1 MNNAIN
7 QRLSEARGRLSPYA
21 DPKETERLASF
32 HVKDNFF
39 HGAGILRA
47 QFEKQM
53 TDTLELNDGLTP
65 FLFAFSENT
74 YQFLTASAERVF
86 SRDILEEFT
95 RSLKDWGKQALRTSY
110 ASTPQVRLYLE
121 GCRRALLRD
130 STEARWHY
138 MLMLGRNMGKK
149 ATQFSLIT
157 QTTRPAPGDESLSID
172 DLARLQ
178 LQFNQLLVHAAGNP
192 YGIEAGRTSLNPL
205 HGDIFIDGYL
215 W

>member
-1 MNNAIN
+1 MNSAIN
-7 QRLSEARGRLSPYA
+7 QRLSEARERFSPYSERVEA
-21 DPKETERLASF
+21 ERLASF
-32 HVKDNFF
+32 HIKDNFF
-39 HGAGILRA
+39 HGAEVLRA

-74 YQFLTASAERVF
+74 YQFLTATAERVF

-95 RSLKDWGKQALRTSY
+95 RGLKDWGKQALRTSY
-110 ASTPQVRLYLE
+110 ASTPQLRLYLE

-138 MLMLGRNMGKK
+138 MFMLGRNTGKK
-149 ATQFSLIT
+149 AAQLSLVT
-157 QTTRPAPGDESLSID
+157 QTTRPSPGDRSMSID
-172 DLARLQ
+172 NLVRLQ
-178 LQFNQLLVHAAGNP
+178 LQFDQLLVHAADNP
-192 YGIEAGRTSLNPL
+192 YGVEAGRTSLNPL
-205 HGDIFIDGYL
+205 HGDVFIDGYL